1 MIKILVPEDIPS
13 ANKGEAA
20 LFFGMKETLRALIP
34 CEISL
39 FSQNP
44 AEDKRHYKEE
54 AKIIDSRGITPA
66 HIFDRRGTIVYKLWN
81 YGVFIMK
88 HAAFLLL
95 YWLMGE
101 RATRIMKR
109 DVWKSYME
117 SDIILMSHDS
127 FFALLYHGPLL
138 FFFRKLNKVSAI
150 YAATILPPDPKETS
164 IVAGVRKWFAKY
176 ALSRASIITLR
187 EELSYEYVK
196 LLLST
201 EKKIPPI
208 EVYPD
213 LAFLLKPDDEFDL
226 KNKDLPEGRMLVGM
240 AISQRKLEFAFPE
253 MSSIDDRREL
263 ALDSIVNLVDYI
275 TRELDAIVVFVPHS
289 IGPTKKLDDRVTAQ
303 WILERAS
310 QKEKII
316 IIRNEYNPME
326 LKAMASCFDMTIGTR
341 LHFTID
347 ATSTYVPSMLIT
359 HKEDF
364 RCHGIVGKML
374 GQGRYLYNI
383 ESIDHRT
390 LITMAQELW
399 SNRVATRKELGDR
412 VSVLKH
418 DTLKHGE
425 RLKEI
430 YEDHKR
436 HSV

>member
-13 ANKGEAA
+13 TNKGEAA

-44 AEDKRHYKEE
+44 TEDKQHYEDE
-54 AKIIDSRGITPA
+54 ARIIDSRGITPA
-66 HIFDRRGTIVYKLWN
+66 HILDGRGTKAYKLWN
-81 YGVFIMK
+81 YCVFLMK
-88 HAAFLLL
+88 HATFLLL
-95 YWLMGE
+95 YRLMGKG
-101 RATRIMKR
+101 ATRIMKR
-109 DVWKSYME
+109 DVWRSYVE

-127 FFALLYHGPLL
+127 FFALFYHAPLL
-138 FFFRKLNKVSAI
+138 IFFRKLNKVSAL
-150 YAATILPPDPKETS
+150 YAATILPPDPRATP
-164 IVAGVRKWFAKY
+164 IVAAVRKWFAKY
-176 ALSRASIITLR
+176 ALSKASLITLR
-187 EELSYEYVK
+187 EELSYRYVK
-196 LLLST
+196 PLLS
-201 EKKIPPI
+201 EGKQVPPI

-213 LAFLLKPDDEFDL
+213 LAFLLKPGDEFDL
-226 KNKDLPEGRMLVGM
+226 KKENLPEGKVLVGM

-253 MSSIDDRREL
+253 MSSIEDRREK

-275 TRELDAIVVFVPHS
+275 TRELDGIVVFVPHS

-303 WILERAS
+303 WILEKAS

-326 LKAMASCFDMTIGTR
+326 LKAMASYFDMTIGTR

-399 SNRVATRKELGDR
+399 SNRVAIRKELGDR